1 MLGGEAMFD
10 DIFGEAARRR
20 TGTGMAA
27 GTPADRTRSQMRVR
41 PDRAVGCVRSSR
53 AGSARLFCT

>member
-1 MLGGEAMFD
+1 MFD